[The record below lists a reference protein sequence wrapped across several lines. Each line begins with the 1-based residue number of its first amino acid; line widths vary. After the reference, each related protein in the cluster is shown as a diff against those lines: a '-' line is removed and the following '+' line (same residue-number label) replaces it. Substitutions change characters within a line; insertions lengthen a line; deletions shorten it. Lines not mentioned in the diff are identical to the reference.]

1 MNSVLLLIVAAVALV
16 GAVVGWWIASR
27 AVGPIKTERDRI
39 REESDDWRRKFN
51 EAIVNLAAEAEK
63 TKRLAGVES
72 QLELERESAA
82 TLRSEVAAFK
92 RGEEERERAH
102 DEQLKQLKEL
112 EAKVEARF
120 GELAGKAVE
129 TAHDRFLKRAKERFE
144 ASGVQNEAKL
154 KELLQPVEATLKRY
168 QEGLQRIEGER
179 KDTYGELRGLLGE
192 LKKDQGQV
200 RDETRNLVNVLRS
213 TPKQR
218 GKWGEQSLKNV
229 LEQAG
234 LSPYADF
241 QSEVSV
247 DTGDGRLRPDV
258 VVRLPGDKRLV
269 IDAKCSL
276 NAFLDAAEEVD
287 EEKRGKALKRH
298 ASAIRNH
305 VQQLGSKN
313 YWAQFESVDYVVMFV
328 PGENFLTAALDNDH
342 DLWDFA
348 IGKRVLLAT
357 PSNLVAIARTV
368 SMVWQQEKVAAEA
381 AQIGALGKE
390 LHSRI
395 ASMASHVVKLGRN
408 LELSTRSY
416 NQMVGSLET
425 QVLTQAKRFEELG
438 AGSSKI
444 IESPPIADTPVRD
457 PQKLIIIAGTDADLA
472 NENGDKTGTVD

>member
-229 LEQAG
+229 NKVFRDQAIVIN
-234 LSPYADF
+234 P
-241 QSEVSV
+241 QSIFCFSCHQRSILNIFSGTCIEV
-247 DTGDGRLRPDV
+247 R
-258 VVRLPGDKRLV
+258 
-269 IDAKCSL
+269 
-276 NAFLDAAEEVD
+276 
-287 EEKRGKALKRH
+287 
-298 ASAIRNH
+298 
-305 VQQLGSKN
+305 
-313 YWAQFESVDYVVMFV
+313 
-328 PGENFLTAALDNDH
+328 
-342 DLWDFA
+342 
-348 IGKRVLLAT
+348 
-357 PSNLVAIARTV
+357 
-368 SMVWQQEKVAAEA
+368 
-381 AQIGALGKE
+381 
-390 LHSRI
+390 
-395 ASMASHVVKLGRN
+395 
-408 LELSTRSY
+408 
-416 NQMVGSLET
+416 
-425 QVLTQAKRFEELG
+425 
-438 AGSSKI
+438 
-444 IESPPIADTPVRD
+444 
-457 PQKLIIIAGTDADLA
+457 
-472 NENGDKTGTVD
+472 